1 MPFSYSRDQ
10 STFFSTQWHYPVPGL
25 QRNMLGIQII
35 AFIFSF
41 CGLAATIAATAS
53 NEWKVT
59 SRASSV
65 ITATWVFQGLWMN
78 CAGNA
83 LGAFH
88 CRPHL
93 TIFKVEGKWNST
105 GTYREVG
112 FFYFF
117 SGWEPE
123 ERDYFSLCK
132 RSWLKCSYEHK
143 DSIGRKSEK
152 NPVEIICTSR
162 KSVSST
168 VRLVIQDK
176 FYGQSSSEHTISNNP
191 VWAERCTKLSSSSN
205 CHANISVT
213 LVGWGE
219 EERQQ
224 DVWQQS
230 VLFWC
235 IRKVGR
241 KAVHP

>member
-1 MPFSYSRDQ
+1 MSGKSQAEHHLLSPQPGFSRVCGWTVRATRWVLFTADLTLLS
-10 STFFSTQWHYPVPGL
+10 SKWKVS
-25 QRNMLGIQII
+25 GIQLEHTERL
-35 AFIFSF
+35 F
-41 CGLAATIAATAS
+41 
-53 NEWKVT
+53 
-59 SRASSV
+59 
-65 ITATWVFQGLWMN
+65 
-78 CAGNA
+78 
-83 LGAFH
+83 
-88 CRPHL
+88 
-93 TIFKVEGKWNST
+93 
-105 GTYREVG
+105 

-176 FYGQSSSEHTISNNP
+176 YYGQSSSEHTISNNP

>member
-105 GTYREVG
+105 GTYREVV
-112 FFYFF
+112 FFLFF
-117 SGWEPE
+117 FRMG
-123 ERDYFSLCK
+123 
-132 RSWLKCSYEHK
+132 
-143 DSIGRKSEK
+143 
-152 NPVEIICTSR
+152 
-162 KSVSST
+162 
-168 VRLVIQDK
+168 
-176 FYGQSSSEHTISNNP
+176 
-191 VWAERCTKLSSSSN
+191 A
-205 CHANISVT
+205 
-213 LVGWGE
+213 
-219 EERQQ
+219 
-224 DVWQQS
+224 
-230 VLFWC
+230 
-235 IRKVGR
+235 
-241 KAVHP
+241 